1 MSGQRRPVRATSAF
15 FDDLEAQL
23 TPERGPRGEPSV
35 NDFQTFELLRIV
47 EVFATGFDDLPELI
61 DGRPE
66 YRILISTG
74 LLVSRFSVLGQ
85 LASDGVV
92 ELISLELDLEPGW

>member
-23 TPERGPRGEPSV
+23 GAERGPRGEPSV

-47 EVFATGFDDLPELI
+47 EVFATGFEDLPELI
-61 DGRPE
+61 EGRAE
-66 YRILISTG
+66 YRLLISTG

-85 LASDGVV
+85 LASDGAV

>member
-1 MSGQRRPVRATSAF
+1 MSEARRPVRATSAF

-23 TPERGPRGEPSV
+23 APERGPRGEPSV

-61 DGRPE
+61 AGRPD
-66 YRILISTG
+66 YRLLIATG

-85 LASDGVV
+85 LTSQAV
-92 ELISLELDLEPGW
+92 ERTFRWGHARMRRG